1 MHLIKLCV
9 GVESVEHLA
18 ALEAARLEAL
28 RAAGQPAVLVHRTR
42 QTPRQRD
49 AILAAG
55 GSLYWV
61 IKGAVRARQKI
72 LDLREETS
80 TEDAVGNSGD
90 GKLCGIVLAP
100 ELIATRPQPRRAFQG
115 WRYLKPE
122 DAPADIGIASA
133 YGGRAEDTIPADM
146 RAQLS
151 ELALI

>member
-28 RAAGQPAVLVHRTR
+28 RAVGKPAELVHRTR
-42 QTPRQRD
+42 QMPRQRD

-61 IKGAVRARQKI
+61 IKGAVCARQKI
-72 LDLREETS
+72 LDLREENAA
-80 TEDAVGNSGD
+80 EDAVGNSGE
-90 GKLCGIVLAP
+90 GKFCGIVLHP

-133 YGGRAEDTIPADM
+133 YGGAEEAIPEVM
-146 RAQLS
+146 RVQLAK
-151 ELALI
+151 LALI

>member
-9 GVESVEHLA
+9 GVESAEHLA

-28 RAAGQPAVLVHRTR
+28 RAAGKPAELVHRTR
-42 QTPRQRD
+42 QMPRQRD

-61 IKGAVRARQKI
+61 IKGAVLARQKI
-72 LDLREETS
+72 LDLREETGAMG
-80 TEDAVGNSGD
+80 TVGNSGD
-90 GKLCGIVLAP
+90 GKFCGIVLAP
-100 ELIATRPQPRRAFQG
+100 ELVATRPQPRRAFQG
-115 WRYLKPE
+115 WRYLNPE

-133 YGGRAEDTIPADM
+133 HGGGAEEAIPEVM
-146 RAQLS
+146 RAQLT